1 LAMSKTKHRV
11 YLELEVDMEEMD
23 GDANSS
29 AEILLELDVLGK
41 VVKLLE
47 DEGFD
52 ARIGD
57 HVFAEEVTTP

>member
-1 LAMSKTKHRV
+1 MSKTKHRV

-29 AEILLELDVLGK
+29 AEVLLELDVLGK
-41 VVKLLE
+41 VVKLLN

-57 HVFAEEVTTP
+57 SVFAEEVITP

>member
-1 LAMSKTKHRV
+1 MSKTKHRV

-57 HVFAEEVTTP
+57 YVFAEEVTTP